1 MATHPF
7 RPLLAVA
14 AALLAIPAGEVLAA
28 ESLRSL
34 GDSGVLHG
42 TLGID
47 GKQIPMPDGDW
58 RLAGRAEFTPTGWPA
73 TETVTSLSLLRLRG
87 NAVDAAVLVQ
97 LANPGADTS
106 WGKAPGCERTDLP
119 VARVRYASDH
129 DGSCA
134 WVASV
139 VRDDTGS
146 ADPAWQR
153 SLDEAARRGWSVPA
167 SWVMAGFR
175 VTDPR
180 DAIQVRYAFD
190 DGRRAAQTIPAETP
204 RLPPRLPDAAWVEAA
219 WDQVELGLRN
229 RLSPAATIP
238 DWSARRTLPPALAEG
253 EAAGGLGRTVWKTM
267 TFRSVVTTL
276 DFSSNYI
283 ALGDA
288 AAAAGLS
295 AFGFVIGPF
304 VYIGH
309 ELAWEKFGG
318 STTQPIALPGIGAE
332 TAGAS

>member
-1 MATHPF
+1 MIPHFF
-7 RPLLAVA
+7 RPLLAA
-14 AALLAIPAGEVLAA
+14 AAVLLAIPAGGARAA

-34 GDSGVLHG
+34 DESGVLHG
-42 TLGID
+42 PLGID
-47 GKQIPMPDGDW
+47 GKQIPMPDGEW
-58 RLAGRAEFTPTGWPA
+58 RLAGRAEFTPAGWPA
-73 TETVTSLSLLRLRG
+73 TETVTSLSLFRLRG
-87 NAVDAAVLVQ
+87 TAVDAAVLVQ
-97 LANPGADTS
+97 LANPGAATG
-106 WGKAPGCERTDLP
+106 WGKAPGCERSDLP

-139 VRDDTGS
+139 VRDDGGS

-153 SLDEAARRGWSVPA
+153 SLDEAARRGWSVPE
-167 SWVMAGFR
+167 SWAMAGFR

-180 DAIQVRYAFD
+180 DAVQVRYAFD
-190 DGRRAAQTIPAETP
+190 DGRRAAQTVTAETP
-204 RLPPRLPDAAWVEAA
+204 PPPPRLPDAAWVEAV

-229 RLSPAATIP
+229 RLAADAPIP
-238 DWSARRTLPPALAEG
+238 DWSARQPLPPALAEG
-253 EAAGGLGRTVWKTM
+253 ESAGFGRTVWKTV

-318 STTQPIALPGIGAE
+318 SSTQPIALPGIGAE